1 MVGTTPTK
9 RVRRLMGSELTLVAE
24 VVSAAAAVTLVYTTL
39 KPCRSSGIQYL
50 LGVPAGFGLIAIGF
64 MTSIPSLMPNLVPSP
79 VSLVGEVI
87 SLLTQT
93 YGLLFI
99 SLTYARKTR
108 LRVLGESIILEIAL
122 PVIITI
128 GAVTYV
134 LVSDTTT
141 GTVASSLET
150 PLRLVM
156 ALSALYVL
164 YETERN
170 WSFTQRAGEGVVAV
184 AFGFLF
190 VEQIG
195 FLLTPVDLGVGTFL
209 GYEGRLVGLAIL
221 IALTL
226 FRVRK
231 SDVGIVLR
239 RIGLTALAH

>member
-1 MVGTTPTK
+1 
-9 RVRRLMGSELTLVAE
+9 MGSELAAIAE
-24 VVSAAAAVTLVYTTL
+24 IISAAAALTLVYSTFR
-39 KPCRSSGIQYL
+39 PCKSSGIQYL

-64 MTSIPSLMPNLVPSP
+64 ITSFPTLVPE
-79 VSLVGEVI
+79 LVAPPIMLVAEVI

-128 GAVTYV
+128 GAVTFV

-141 GTVASSLET
+141 GAVASSLEM

-184 AFGFLF
+184 AFAFLF
-190 VEQIG
+190 VEQLG
-195 FLLTPVDLGVGTFL
+195 FLLIPVNLDVATFL
-209 GYEGRLVGLAIL
+209 GYEGRLVGFTIL

-226 FRVRK
+226 FRVK
-231 SDVGIVLR
+231 QTDFAIVLR
-239 RIGLTALAH
+239 RLGLTALAH

>member
-1 MVGTTPTK
+1 
-9 RVRRLMGSELTLVAE
+9 MGSELVFAVE
-24 VVSAAAAVTLVYTTL
+24 VVSAAFAVTLVYTTL
-39 KPCRSSGIQYL
+39 RPCKSSGIQYL

-64 MTSIPSLMPNLVPSP
+64 IAGLPSLLPELSPPS
-79 VSLVGEVI
+79 VTLMSEVI

-108 LRVLGESIILEIAL
+108 LKVLGESIILEIAL

-128 GAVTYV
+128 GAVTFV

-141 GTVASSLET
+141 VTVASSLES

-156 ALSALYVL
+156 AVSALYVL

-190 VEQIG
+190 IEQLG
-195 FLLTPVDLGVGTFL
+195 FLLTPIDNAVGTFL
-209 GYEGRLVGLAIL
+209 AYEGRLVGLGIL
-221 IALTL
+221 ISLTR
-226 FRVRK
+226 FRVKRN
-231 SDVGIVLR
+231 DVAIVLR
-239 RIGLTALAH
+239 RLGLTGLAH

>member
-1 MVGTTPTK
+1 
-9 RVRRLMGSELTLVAE
+9 MGSELALAAD
-24 VVSAAAAVTLVYTTL
+24 VVSAAAAVALVYTTL
-39 KPCRSSGIQYL
+39 RPCKSSGIQYL

-64 MTSIPSLMPNLVPSP
+64 TTGLPSMLPELIPPSINLVSKI
-79 VSLVGEVI
+79 I

-128 GAVTYV
+128 GAVTFV
-134 LVSDTTT
+134 LVSDITT
-141 GTVASSLET
+141 GDVASSLEI

-190 VEQIG
+190 VEQVG
-195 FLLTPVDLGVGTFL
+195 FLLTTVDISVATFL

-239 RIGLTALAH
+239 RLGLTALAH

>member
-1 MVGTTPTK
+1 
-9 RVRRLMGSELTLVAE
+9 MGSELALAAE

-39 KPCRSSGIQYL
+39 RPCKSSGIQYL

-64 MTSIPSLMPNLVPSP
+64 IVSLPSLVPDLIPPS
-79 VSLVGEVI
+79 VSLVSEII

-122 PVIITI
+122 PALITI
-128 GAVTYV
+128 GAVTFV
-134 LVSDTTT
+134 LVSDRTT
-141 GTVASSLET
+141 GAVASSLET

-170 WSFTQRAGEGVVAV
+170 WSFTQRAGEGVVAI
-184 AFGFLF
+184 AFSFLF
-190 VEQIG
+190 VEQLG
-195 FLLTPVDLGVGTFL
+195 FLMVPIDIGVGTFV

-221 IALTL
+221 LALTL
-226 FRVRK
+226 FRVK
-231 SDVGIVLR
+231 QTDTAIVLR
-239 RIGLTALAH
+239 RLGLTALAH